1 MQWKRRAEWLDR
13 EADSLS
19 GIGAKRSA
27 GRGLSGNGPKGS
39 SSSPSPTV
47 PSAGSVDSDGDGDI
61 GGDGNTEAPA
71 AAAAAAGKKSALLLP
86 LPLPL
91 LAVLVPPSVSVGD
104 VCKRRSFSLAEVRIR
119 ARAALSADRASSG
132 RTAAVWRSQT
142 FSRGVVCYVC
152 GGTTADADGAAEHEP
167 PCLRRWEADRKQSVR
182 RAAPSTEGAM
192 RGTSSLQAG
201 MPRVGVLRRC
211 ASSCMARAAPLP
223 ASPPGRTSRGASS
236 AVLAA
241 RPAHA
246 CAQARECV
254 PPARPEVVT
263 QTAR

>member
-19 GIGAKRSA
+19 GIGSKRSA

-61 GGDGNTEAPA
+61 GGEGRTEVPAP
-71 AAAAAAGKKSALLLP
+71 AAAAAGKKPALLLP

-91 LAVLVPPSVSVGD
+91 LAVLVPPSLSVGD

-119 ARAALSADRASSG
+119 ARAAVCADRASSG

-142 FSRGVVCYVC
+142 FSRGFVCYVC

-167 PCLRRWEADRKQSVR
+167 ACLRRWEADRKQSVR
-182 RAAPSTEGAM
+182 RAI
-192 RGTSSLQAG
+192 
-201 MPRVGVLRRC
+201 
-211 ASSCMARAAPLP
+211 
-223 ASPPGRTSRGASS
+223 
-236 AVLAA
+236 
-241 RPAHA
+241 H
-246 CAQARECV
+246 
-254 PPARPEVVT
+254 
-263 QTAR
+263 